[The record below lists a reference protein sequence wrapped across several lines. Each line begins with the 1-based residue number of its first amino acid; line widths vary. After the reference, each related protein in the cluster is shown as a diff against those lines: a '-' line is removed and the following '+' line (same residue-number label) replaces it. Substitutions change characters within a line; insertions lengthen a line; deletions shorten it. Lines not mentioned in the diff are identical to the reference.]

1 MMSKKSIF
9 SSSPDIYKTAYLN
22 WRMSERD
29 IPENLYQ
36 MGQAFAKGAMAL
48 LDVCL
53 EDNSDHRADTLI
65 FPIFYSIDQCIE
77 VSIKGILCNLDILEE
92 CEPSNYVTHDI
103 SQLLSQMKAR
113 IKKHD
118 VTTKGL
124 EKHLEP
130 VQSYIDE
137 LFQYIGQSAGKPQMD
152 FARYP
157 IDSEGNS
164 FFYVVSQGNVTVDLV
179 KLKEQLQEI
188 INSLDD
194 LHLKYSAERDVM
206 NECLALMAAVEE

>member
-1 MMSKKSIF
+1 MMSNKPVF
-9 SSSPDIYKTAYLN
+9 SSNPDIYKTAYLN
-22 WRMSERD
+22 WRMSERE

-36 MGQAFAKGAMAL
+36 MGQAFGKGAMTL
-48 LDVCL
+48 LDACL
-53 EDNSDHRADTLI
+53 EDNNGHRADALI
-65 FPIFYSIDQCIE
+65 FPILYSVDQCIE
-77 VSIKGILCNLDILEE
+77 VNIKGILYNLDILEG
-92 CEPSNYVTHDI
+92 CKPSNYVTHDI

-130 VQSYIDE
+130 VQTYVDE

-164 FFYVVSQGNVTVDLV
+164 FFYVVSRGNVTVDLV
-179 KLKEQLQEI
+179 QLKEQLQEI
-188 INSLDD
+188 INSLDA
-194 LHLKYSAERDVM
+194 LYLKYSAERDVM
-206 NECLALMAAVEE
+206 NECLAMMASAEE